1 MNWQYRSVDL
11 CLEAVTSAANDS
23 CLNTCHCSLLA
34 VADLLLLV
42 LFCIYSY
49 TGSFLKRA
57 GLAASLGSTAL
68 VSVGGYSF
76 YQGVKALQASDSIEK
91 WVWLEEMIEER
102 C

>member
-1 MNWQYRSVDL
+1 
-11 CLEAVTSAANDS
+11 
-23 CLNTCHCSLLA
+23 
-34 VADLLLLV
+34 
-42 LFCIYSY
+42 
-49 TGSFLKRA
+49 LKRA